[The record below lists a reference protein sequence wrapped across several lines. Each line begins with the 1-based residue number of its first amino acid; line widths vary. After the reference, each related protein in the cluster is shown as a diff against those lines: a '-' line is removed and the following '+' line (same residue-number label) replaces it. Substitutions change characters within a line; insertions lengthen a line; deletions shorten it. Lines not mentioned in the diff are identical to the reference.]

1 MDGVVSYAI
10 HHEAPFA
17 VNIEMFQEIFRILKP
32 GGDLVI
38 SDPPPFRAVEP
49 FHAAILDW
57 DTVHR
62 EEPYFSEA
70 SYCNWGAELKTLG
83 FVNVQSYAL
92 GADSYPWI
100 TRASKPA

>member
-1 MDGVVSYAI
+1 
-10 HHEAPFA
+10 
-17 VNIEMFQEIFRILKP
+17 MFQEIFRILKP